1 MDKNTIFIGN
11 TVTLEDGRKV
21 TITKVHSDYSF
32 EWELAKETVKKDEEK
47 ESIEVE
53 TKEETPKKTAKKAVK
68 ATKK

>member
-21 TITKVHSDYSF
+21 TITKIHSDYSF
-32 EWELAKETVKKDEEK
+32 EWELVKETAKKDEEK
-47 ESIEVE
+47 ESIKVE
-53 TKEETPKKTAKKAVK
+53 TKEETPKKTVKKVK